1 MENRRSFVAVVDDEE
16 SVRRALLRLLRAANL
31 DAEAF
36 ASGEA
41 FLSSLDKFRPDCVV
55 LDLQMPGLTGRDVQ
69 RRLISMQ
76 INMPVILITAH
87 DDVVVQQQ
95 SLSDGAANYLR
106 KPLRGDVLVR
116 SINESIARAG
126 TMPATAPPTAPGQP
140 WARPRPRTDIRPKAD
155 WNTRRR

>member
-1 MENRRSFVAVVDDEE
+1 M
-16 SVRRALLRLLRAANL
+16 RRALLRLLRAANL

-41 FLSSLDKFRPDCVV
+41 FLNSLDKFRPDCVV

-76 INMPVILITAH
+76 INLPVILITAH
-87 DDVVVQQQ
+87 DDVMTQQQ

-116 SINESIARAG
+116 SINESIARASANG
-126 TMPATAPPTAPGQP
+126 AAPAHGVQDAHQT
-140 WARPRPRTDIRPKAD
+140 
-155 WNTRRR
+155 

>member
-1 MENRRSFVAVVDDEE
+1 MSTTLHTLHRAYWRGMENRRSFVAVVDDEE
-16 SVRRALLRLLRAANL
+16 SVRRALTRLLRAANM

-41 FLSSLDKFRPDCVV
+41 FLESLEKFRPDCVV

-69 RRLISMQ
+69 RRLMSMQ
-76 INMPVILITAH
+76 INLPVILITAH
-87 DDVVVQQQ
+87 DDVVTQQQ

-116 SINESIARAG
+116 SINESIARATAG
-126 TMPATAPPTAPGQP
+126 GASATRGSH
-140 WARPRPRTDIRPKAD
+140 RT
-155 WNTRRR
+155 

>member
-1 MENRRSFVAVVDDEE
+1 MSTTPGAPAVAYWGDMENRRSFVAVVDDEE
-16 SVRRALLRLLRAANL
+16 SVRKALIRLLRAANM

-41 FLSSLDKFRPDCVV
+41 FLNSLDKFRPDCVV

-69 RRLISMQ
+69 KRLINMQ
-76 INMPVILITAH
+76 INLPVILITAH
-87 DDVVVQQQ
+87 DDVVTQQQ

-116 SINESIARAG
+116 SINESIARTAG
-126 TMPATAPPTAPGQP
+126 APVPGSLSGH
-140 WARPRPRTDIRPKAD
+140 RT
-155 WNTRRR
+155 

>member
-16 SVRRALLRLLRAANL
+16 SVRKALLRLLRAANL

-41 FLSSLDKFRPDCVV
+41 FLNSLEKFRPDCVV

-76 INMPVILITAH
+76 INLPVILITAH
-87 DDVVVQQQ
+87 DDIVTQQQ

-116 SINESIARAG
+116 SINDSIARASAAANVAANSG
-126 TMPATAPPTAPGQP
+126 AV
-140 WARPRPRTDIRPKAD
+140 RT
-155 WNTRRR
+155 

>member
-16 SVRRALLRLLRAANL
+16 SVRKALLRLLRAANM

-87 DDVVVQQQ
+87 DDLVTQQQ

-116 SINESIARAG
+116 SINDSIARA
-126 TMPATAPPTAPGQP
+126 TAVGSAPSGNALQ
-140 WARPRPRTDIRPKAD
+140 RT
-155 WNTRRR
+155 

>member
-1 MENRRSFVAVVDDEE
+1 MSTTHHALLRAYWRRMENRRSFVAVVDDEE
-16 SVRRALLRLLRAANL
+16 SVRRALIRLLRAANM

-41 FLSSLDKFRPDCVV
+41 FLESLEKFRPDCVV

-69 RRLISMQ
+69 RRLINMQ
-76 INMPVILITAH
+76 INLPVILITSH
-87 DDVVVQQQ
+87 DDVVTQQQ

-116 SINESIARAG
+116 SINESIARATAG
-126 TMPATAPPTAPGQP
+126 GASATRGSH
-140 WARPRPRTDIRPKAD
+140 RT
-155 WNTRRR
+155 

>member
-16 SVRRALLRLLRAANL
+16 SVRKALLRLLRAANL

-41 FLSSLDKFRPDCVV
+41 FLNSLEKFRPDCVV

-76 INMPVILITAH
+76 INLPVILITAH
-87 DDVVVQQQ
+87 DDIVTQQQ

-116 SINESIARAG
+116 SINDSIARASAAANVAAG
-126 TMPATAPPTAPGQP
+126 SAAL
-140 WARPRPRTDIRPKAD
+140 RT
-155 WNTRRR
+155 

>member
-16 SVRRALLRLLRAANL
+16 SVRRALLRLLRAADM

-76 INMPVILITAH
+76 INLPVILITAH
-87 DDVVVQQQ
+87 DDVVTQQQ

-116 SINESIARAG
+116 SIQESIARASG
-126 TMPATAPPTAPGQP
+126 TAAPG
-140 WARPRPRTDIRPKAD
+140 AHHAHRT
-155 WNTRRR
+155 

>member
-16 SVRRALLRLLRAANL
+16 SVRKALIRLLRAANM
-31 DAEAF
+31 DAESF

-69 RRLISMQ
+69 KRLISMQ
-76 INMPVILITAH
+76 INLPVILITAH
-87 DDVVVQQQ
+87 DDVVTQQQ

-126 TMPATAPPTAPGQP
+126 GPAHSGLAGGHQT
-140 WARPRPRTDIRPKAD
+140 
-155 WNTRRR
+155 

>member
-16 SVRRALLRLLRAANL
+16 SVRKALLRLLRAANM

-41 FLSSLDKFRPDCVV
+41 FLSSLEKFRPDCVV

-87 DDVVVQQQ
+87 DDIVTQQQ

-116 SINESIARAG
+116 SINDSIARATG
-126 TMPATAPPTAPGQP
+126 GGSTTADSAVQ
-140 WARPRPRTDIRPKAD
+140 RT
-155 WNTRRR
+155 

>member
-16 SVRRALLRLLRAANL
+16 SVRRALLRLLRAANM

-36 ASGEA
+36 PSGEA
-41 FLSSLDKFRPDCVV
+41 FLNSLDKFRPDCVV

-76 INMPVILITAH
+76 INLPVILITAH
-87 DDVVVQQQ
+87 DDVVTQQQ

-106 KPLRGDVLVR
+106 KPLRGDLLVR
-116 SINESIARAG
+116 SINESIARASPQ
-126 TMPATAPPTAPGQP
+126 PAAGGQGEH
-140 WARPRPRTDIRPKAD
+140 RT
-155 WNTRRR
+155 

>member
-1 MENRRSFVAVVDDEE
+1 MSTTPGTLAVAYWGDMENRRSFVAVVDDEE
-16 SVRRALLRLLRAANL
+16 SVRKALIRLLRAANM

-55 LDLQMPGLTGRDVQ
+55 LDMQMPGLTGRDVQ
-69 RRLISMQ
+69 KRLISMQ
-76 INMPVILITAH
+76 INLPVILITAH
-87 DDVVVQQQ
+87 DDVVTQQQ

-116 SINESIARAG
+116 SINESIARTPG
-126 TMPATAPPTAPGQP
+126 APVPGSLGGH
-140 WARPRPRTDIRPKAD
+140 RT
-155 WNTRRR
+155 

>member
-16 SVRRALLRLLRAANL
+16 SVRRALIRLLRAANM

-41 FLSSLDKFRPDCVV
+41 FLGSLDKFRPDCVV

-69 RRLISMQ
+69 KRLIAMQ
-76 INMPVILITAH
+76 INLPVILITAH
-87 DDVVVQQQ
+87 DDLVTQQQ

-116 SINESIARAG
+116 SINESIARATRLAG
-126 TMPATAPPTAPGQP
+126 APAPPADH
-140 WARPRPRTDIRPKAD
+140 RT
-155 WNTRRR
+155 

>member
-1 MENRRSFVAVVDDEE
+1 MSTTNGPGAVAYWRDMESRRSFVAVVDDEE
-16 SVRRALLRLLRAANL
+16 SVRRALLRLLRAANM

-69 RRLISMQ
+69 RRLIGMQ
-76 INMPVILITAH
+76 INLPVILITAH
-87 DDVVVQQQ
+87 DDAVTQQQ

-116 SINESIARAG
+116 SINESIARASGASIAG
-126 TMPATAPPTAPGQP
+126 TVGGH
-140 WARPRPRTDIRPKAD
+140 RT
-155 WNTRRR
+155 

>member
-1 MENRRSFVAVVDDEE
+1 MSTTNGTRAVAYWPDMESRRSFVAVVDDEE
-16 SVRRALLRLLRAANL
+16 SVRRALLRLLRAANM

-41 FLSSLDKFRPDCVV
+41 FLNSLDKFRPDCVV

-76 INMPVILITAH
+76 INLPVILITAH
-87 DDVVVQQQ
+87 DDAVTQQQ

-116 SINESIARAG
+116 SINDSIARAAG
-126 TMPATAPPTAPGQP
+126 VAAPGELSGH
-140 WARPRPRTDIRPKAD
+140 RT
-155 WNTRRR
+155 

>member
-16 SVRRALLRLLRAANL
+16 SERPALLRLLRAANL

-69 RRLISMQ
+69 RRLNSMQ
-76 INMPVILITAH
+76 INLPVILITAH
-87 DDVVVQQQ
+87 DDILTQQQ

-116 SINESIARAG
+116 SINESIARATASG
-126 TMPATAPPTAPGQP
+126 TPAAQ
-140 WARPRPRTDIRPKAD
+140 RTHQ
-155 WNTRRR
+155 T

>member
-1 MENRRSFVAVVDDEE
+1 MSTTTGGVAVAYWGDMENRRSFVAVVDDEE
-16 SVRRALLRLLRAANL
+16 SVRRALIRLLRAANM

-69 RRLISMQ
+69 KRLISMQ
-76 INMPVILITAH
+76 INLPVILITAH
-87 DDVVVQQQ
+87 DDAVTQQQ

-106 KPLRGDVLVR
+106 KPLRGDLLVR
-116 SINESIARAG
+116 SINESIARAA
-126 TMPATAPPTAPGQP
+126 PAQVAGGQGEH
-140 WARPRPRTDIRPKAD
+140 RT
-155 WNTRRR
+155 

>member
-16 SVRRALLRLLRAANL
+16 SVRKALLRLLRAANM

-41 FLSSLDKFRPDCVV
+41 FLSSLEKFRPDCVV

-76 INMPVILITAH
+76 ISMPVILITAH
-87 DDVVVQQQ
+87 DDIVTQQQ

-116 SINESIARAG
+116 SINESIARATAGG
-126 TMPATAPPTAPGQP
+126 TAAAGSASQ
-140 WARPRPRTDIRPKAD
+140 RTSSPLD
-155 WNTRRR
+155 

>member
-16 SVRRALLRLLRAANL
+16 SVRRALLRLLRAANM

-36 ASGEA
+36 PSGEA
-41 FLSSLDKFRPDCVV
+41 FLNSLDKFRPDCVV

-76 INMPVILITAH
+76 INLPVILITAH
-87 DDVVVQQQ
+87 DDIVTQQQ
-95 SLSDGAANYLR
+95 SLSDGAANSLR

-116 SINESIARAG
+116 SINESIARAAAASTSAAAG
-126 TMPATAPPTAPGQP
+126 IQSNHPT
-140 WARPRPRTDIRPKAD
+140 
-155 WNTRRR
+155 

>member
-16 SVRRALLRLLRAANL
+16 SVRKALIRLLRAANM

-69 RRLISMQ
+69 KRLISMQ
-76 INMPVILITAH
+76 INLPVILITAH
-87 DDVVVQQQ
+87 DDMVTQQQ

-116 SINESIARAG
+116 SINESIARSSHVAG
-126 TMPATAPPTAPGQP
+126 ASLAPGDH
-140 WARPRPRTDIRPKAD
+140 RT
-155 WNTRRR
+155 

>member
-1 MENRRSFVAVVDDEE
+1 MSTTLDALSRAYWRGMENRRSFVAVVDDEE
-16 SVRRALLRLLRAANL
+16 SVRRALIRLLRAANM

-41 FLSSLDKFRPDCVV
+41 FLESLEKFRPDCVV

-69 RRLISMQ
+69 RRLIGMK
-76 INMPVILITAH
+76 INLPVILITAH
-87 DDVVVQQQ
+87 DDVVTQQQ

-116 SINESIARAG
+116 SINESIARAAAG
-126 TMPATAPPTAPGQP
+126 GAASATSGSH
-140 WARPRPRTDIRPKAD
+140 RT
-155 WNTRRR
+155 

>member
-1 MENRRSFVAVVDDEE
+1 M
-16 SVRRALLRLLRAANL
+16 

-41 FLSSLDKFRPDCVV
+41 FLSSLDKIRPDCVV

-69 RRLISMQ
+69 RRLINMQ
-76 INMPVILITAH
+76 INLPVILITAH
-87 DDVVVQQQ
+87 DDVVTQQQ

-116 SINESIARAG
+116 SIHESIAK
-126 TMPATAPPTAPGQP
+126 ATAGNSPAAPAPSPAANEHQ
-140 WARPRPRTDIRPKAD
+140 T
-155 WNTRRR
+155 

>member
-16 SVRRALLRLLRAANL
+16 SVRKALIRLLRAANM

-69 RRLISMQ
+69 KRLISMQ
-76 INMPVILITAH
+76 INLPVILITAH
-87 DDVVVQQQ
+87 DDAVTQQQ

-116 SINESIARAG
+116 SINESIARASGAAIAG
-126 TMPATAPPTAPGQP
+126 TAGGH
-140 WARPRPRTDIRPKAD
+140 RT
-155 WNTRRR
+155 